1 MEFASN
7 YVYVADKEE
16 KIAFDVG
23 TSSGIPNLVIE
34 NPV

>member
-23 TSSGIPNLVIE
+23 TEFGIPNLFC
-34 NPV
+34 